1 MSDTASAHSPDPQ
14 PPPPLPTP
22 LPSMAKQAALK
33 QERRRADEETTR
45 ATLGRTVARFK
56 QMYGNSK
63 IALMQ
68 ALDSSESDQEE
79 RRRNPSAPL
88 PSMIGEA
95 LEMRNPAKELNKLA
109 SDIDVGWSEA
119 RNTDT
124 ASLKKG
130 IAANFHLEAD
140 YDEFGHWTP
149 ALNPTNKRKWGPKHP
164 QLLPLVVP
172 VRDPPLDDDELEML
186 KQAGSIVSCTKW
198 YDWMWKGR
206 KHDPKNLDEGFLR
219 GDLLVKAYLWVYF
232 GSVITPMPT
241 RLAAAR
247 KVGFTSVTIHSIAY
261 AATLLRFALSREA
274 RIDEGFNS
282 AGFYQYLVQYLEH
295 EDQREL
301 TLELL
306 RWWNRH
312 VFPAGVAGNVA
323 PEPITDGT
331 WELAIRQRAQ
341 RKAAAAARQREQG
354 GSTVPGAATS
364 TPSPPPISPLNDATN
379 ASTAPSHPNASS
391 HSAIGFSSLVNQDG
405 DDGDGDSG
413 SELPP
418 ARPAKKARYR
428 IEESENETDIDGE
441 EVREEVGP
449 VLAAPVK
456 PKKRQGGK
464 ASKAVGTAG

>member
-172 VRDPPLDDDELEML
+172 VRDPPLDDELAL
-186 KQAGSIVSCTKW
+186 SSPVL
-198 YDWMWKGR
+198 
-206 KHDPKNLDEGFLR
+206 N

-312 VFPAGVAGNVA
+312 VFPAGVAGNVT